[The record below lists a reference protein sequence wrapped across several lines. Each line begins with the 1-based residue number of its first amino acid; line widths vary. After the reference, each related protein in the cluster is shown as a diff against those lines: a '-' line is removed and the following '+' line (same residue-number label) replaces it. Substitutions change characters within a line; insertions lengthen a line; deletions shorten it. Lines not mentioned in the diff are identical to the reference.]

1 VFGFDQRRWVG
12 RQDSCENAYFT
23 FGHLPVGGF
32 MVANSGNENEAEH
45 SKMSGS
51 VDVDRRSAGEPISDD
66 EVQHN
71 LDHGDKEKIDKNLDE
86 LGVSKTSSGKDQTAK
101 PDTEGSNSSSK
112 NLDEQED

>member
-1 VFGFDQRRWVG
+1 
-12 RQDSCENAYFT
+12 
-23 FGHLPVGGF
+23 

-51 VDVDRRSAGEPISDD
+51 ADVDRRSAGGPISDD

-71 LDHGDKEKIDKNLDE
+71 LDHGDKEKIDKKLDE